1 MKNITCPISSER
13 ISDNLPR
20 LIGSFVVIL
29 LFMYVIYNLI
39 FIPLLLSIDFYFRGF
54 NKNKYSLLAKLS
66 KAVNNKLP
74 NKGKL
79 IDKAPKMFAA
89 RLGFVFTI
97 LTLVGDLLGLT
108 FAANRL
114 ALILIIFASLEC
126 VFNFCVGCVVFTWF
140 VKPHLQS

>member
-1 MKNITCPISSER
+1 MKNITCPLSFER
-13 ISDNLPR
+13 ISENLPR

-29 LFMYVIYNLI
+29 LITYAISNII
-39 FIPLLLSIDFYFRGF
+39 FIPLFLSVDFYFRGF
-54 NKNKYSLLAKLS
+54 NKNKYSLLAKLA

-89 RLGFVFTI
+89 RLGFVFTTLI
-97 LTLVGDLLGLT
+97 LVGDLLGFT
-108 FAANRL
+108 FAANSL
-114 ALILIIFASLEC
+114 AIILIAFASLEC